1 MLMLSYALAKR
12 KYMFIFANLNMFL
25 MALINIPGELM
36 KLIFGSLMKDSCDL
50 DQISWF
56 DCFLGLL
63 VILASL
69 YLLLMPLVIFYSR
82 KTSNKKDSF
91 PKEERIRSSFCSNCS
106 KINAGVIIP
115 AFFVSFCQSH
125 FPFVIFGKIA
135 FSIFS
140 KKSHK
145 CHKLVDVF
153 DF

>member
-25 MALINIPGELM
+25 MALINILGELM
-36 KLIFGSLMKDSCDL
+36 KLIFGSLLKDSCDL

-69 YLLLMPLVIFYSR
+69 YLLLMPLVIFYS
-82 KTSNKKDSF
+82 KK
-91 PKEERIRSSFCSNCS
+91 I
-106 KINAGVIIP
+106 G
-115 AFFVSFCQSH
+115 
-125 FPFVIFGKIA
+125 
-135 FSIFS
+135 
-140 KKSHK
+140 
-145 CHKLVDVF
+145 

>member
-1 MLMLSYALAKR
+1 MLMLSCALAKR
-12 KYMFIFANLNMFL
+12 KYMFIFANLNMYL

-36 KLIFGSLMKDSCDL
+36 KLIFGSLLKENCDL

-91 PKEERIRSSFCSNCS
+91 PE
-106 KINAGVIIP
+106 
-115 AFFVSFCQSH
+115 
-125 FPFVIFGKIA
+125 
-135 FSIFS
+135 
-140 KKSHK
+140 
-145 CHKLVDVF
+145 
-153 DF
+153 